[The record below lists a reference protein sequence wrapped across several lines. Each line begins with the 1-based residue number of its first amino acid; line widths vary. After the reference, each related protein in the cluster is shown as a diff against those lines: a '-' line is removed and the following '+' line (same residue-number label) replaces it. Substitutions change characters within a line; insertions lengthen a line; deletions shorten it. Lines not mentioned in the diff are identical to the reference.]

1 VRYLFGMMF
10 PDLMRVL
17 RPEVVESPFRTFDED
32 TM

>member
-1 VRYLFGMMF
+1 MMF